1 MQVRK
6 IGSILLAL
14 CLVRLAAATPPE
26 KADADAPEQTK
37 ATKAETA
44 KKKPF
49 VFAKPGDVQTID
61 EKGIKRLLGAHGG
74 KILVVNFWATWC
86 SPCVAELPDFAKA
99 AKEYKDREVL
109 FVGLSADFA
118 DQAKKRVE
126 PFVKKKKVP
135 YPVYVLDVD
144 PNKLLP
150 KISKQWN
157 GALPATF
164 YYDKDGKQLG
174 ARLKRLH
181 AKELNA
187 DLDKYLKLG
196 KASGKQE
203 AKKKPAGKERT

>member
-1 MQVRK
+1 MKK
-6 IGSILLAL
+6 IGAILLAL
-14 CLVRLAAATPPE
+14 CLVRPAAAAPPE
-26 KADADAPEQTK
+26 KADATTTETK
-37 ATKAETA
+37 KAEKT
-44 KKKPF
+44 KPEKQKPF
-49 VFAKPGDVQTID
+49 VFAKPGEVSTID
-61 EKGIKRLLGAHGG
+61 EKSIERMLGAHGG
-74 KILVVNFWATWC
+74 KLLVVNFWATWC

-157 GALPATF
+157 GTLPATF